1 MNKIEF
7 VSTLSP
13 DMRETILAKLNEMEA
28 ANGVKIVFAIES
40 GSRAWGF
47 PSPDSDYDARF
58 VYARP
63 TDWYLSISPGRDVIE
78 LPIEGDLDINGWDI
92 KKALGLLLKPNPV
105 LLERLSSPIR
115 YVWNDEV
122 CSKLKALGE
131 RVGHGPSCLHH
142 YLNLGENL
150 WKRHLKDEEDVKIKR
165 YFYVLRPAMALRW
178 VRMRPDEIPPMN
190 FQDLMAG
197 VELDAVLTEELR
209 RLLIAKSETNQLG
222 FAPRIPVLDRF
233 VLDEYEKAKQV
244 LPDFRASREDL
255 RSEADALFR
264 DIVKG
269 GSI

>member
-1 MNKIEF
+1 MSKIEF

-13 DMRETILAKLNEMEA
+13 EMRETILVKLQAMEA
-28 ANGVKIVFAIES
+28 EHDVKVIFAIES

-63 TDWYLSISPGRDVIE
+63 VDWYLSVSPGRDVIE

-105 LLERLSSPIR
+105 LLEWLSSPIQ
-115 YVWNDEV
+115 YIWNGEV

-142 YLNLGENL
+142 YLNLGESL
-150 WKRHLKDEEDVKIKR
+150 WKRHLKDEEEVKIKR

-178 VRMRPDEIPPMN
+178 LRMHSDKVPPMN

-197 VELDAVLTEELR
+197 VDLDADLTEELR
-209 RLLIAKSETNQLG
+209 RLLLAKSQTNELG
-222 FAPRIPVLDRF
+222 FAPRIPILDAF
-233 VLDEYEKAKQV
+233 VLDEYEKAKQAA
-244 LPDFRASREDL
+244 PEFRKSREDL
-255 RSEADALFR
+255 RPEADDLFR

-269 GSI
+269 GW